1 VTPYPGTPV
10 RSALPCA
17 LLLLAGCFDFDSLD
31 AAAKDGGADAREGSI
46 ADGPDD
52 APDDAPIDAP
62 LVEPDGGLPVK
73 RVFVTSQTWTGA
85 LGGLAGADAKCQAA
99 AETESLGGEWRAFLS
114 IGVDWAGDRVVADG
128 AAFVRMDGA
137 TIASSK
143 AELVGM
149 GVTGIDIAIQLT
161 ETAELVGAGTKEV
174 WTGTDVTGTETDY
187 SHCSGWEGTSGGA
200 RVGLCDVTDLWWG
213 NRILNAMHEQRPPLL
228 LRAVKRSGGPGPAL
242 GSPVPGPIERSRFR
256 ASSAT

>member
-1 VTPYPGTPV
+1 MTPYPGTPV

-17 LLLLAGCFDFDSLD
+17 RLLLAGCFDFDSLD
-31 AAAKDGGADAREGSI
+31 AASKDGGADAREGSI

-114 IGVDWAGDRVVADG
+114 IGANWAGDRVVADG
-128 AAFVRMDGA
+128 AAFARVDGQI
-137 TIASSK
+137 IANSK
-143 AELVGM
+143 TELVGP
-149 GVTGIDIAIQLT
+149 GVTGIELAIQLT
-161 ETAELVGAGTKEV
+161 EANDLADAGNKEV
-174 WTGTDVTGTETDY
+174 WTGTDITGAKRDLA
-187 SHCSGWEGTSGGA
+187 SCSGWETDATGDSIQGRTGQWNQTDKRWGTG
-200 RVGLCDVTDLWWG
+200 VNELCSSQAHLYCF
-213 NRILNAMHEQRPPLL
+213 EQ
-228 LRAVKRSGGPGPAL
+228 
-242 GSPVPGPIERSRFR
+242 
-256 ASSAT
+256 